1 VKTDSDAREAA
12 LYEMSVAKEDQFE
25 NDGVLVLVFQAVE
38 PKRVKSKTP
47 ASASDLQNA
56 VEEYERL
63 ISQLREAGLHTS
75 TRNGSPDKGE
85 LLIFVRPS
93 LAAVAE
99 AAAAER

>member
-1 VKTDSDAREAA
+1 
-12 LYEMSVAKEDQFE
+12 MSASKEDNFE

-38 PKRVKSKTP
+38 PKRVKSQSA
-47 ASASDLQNA
+47 ASESELQGA

-63 ISQLREAGLHTS
+63 IAQLRGAGLHTS
-75 TRNGSPDKGE
+75 TRSGSSDKGE

-93 LAAVAE
+93 LTAIAE